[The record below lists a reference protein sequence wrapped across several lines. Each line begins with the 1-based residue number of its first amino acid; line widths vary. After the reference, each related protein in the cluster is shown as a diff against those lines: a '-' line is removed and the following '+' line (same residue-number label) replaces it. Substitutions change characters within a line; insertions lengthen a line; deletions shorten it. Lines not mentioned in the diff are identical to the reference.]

1 MDAATDANVS
11 ADEENDSADASE
23 APDCDVEA
31 AADVEDEAAADNFG
45 GGLN

>member
-11 ADEENDSADASE
+11 ADEDNDSADASE

-31 AADVEDEAAADNFG
+31 AADVEDEAATDNCG